1 MYTCICMNICMYVYI
16 YIYVCMTFLLDELEG
31 LAQGVAHRDGRC
43 VVVRPRRRTLKNVY
57 TYTSKNTDKLTNFAR
72 IDFAKRL

>member
-1 MYTCICMNICMYVYI
+1 MYTYVYVYMYMHVYMYVCVYI

-31 LAQGVAHRDGRC
+31 LAQGVAHRDGRR

-57 TYTSKNTDKLTNFAR
+57 TYISKNTDKLTNFCGN
-72 IDFAKRL
+72 